1 MKLNEKKI
9 IKASK
14 GNDSSIT
21 FNYVIAKSV
30 INIYKELD
38 TKISKLTALSFQY
51 RKTL

>member
-21 FNYVIAKSV
+21 LNYVIAKSV